1 MRPADIDHRYKY
13 HPSNTPDAITAHETV
28 RGGAFGFAHLIN
40 THVPD
45 GPDKDL
51 ALNALDD
58 VLFRANA
65 GIARRGRPSGPCRCN
80 PRLRTKGRG
89 LDEDTRPGAG
99 T

>member
-28 RGGAFGFAHLIN
+28 RGGALSLAHLIN

-51 ALNALDD
+51 SLNALDD

-65 GIARRGRPSGPCRCN
+65 GIARGGGRSHSGPCRCN
-80 PRLRTKGRG
+80 PRLRTKT
-89 LDEDTRPGAG
+89 LDEATDG
-99 T
+99 